1 MLPVTGE
8 TALMNALLQLVAGG
22 HSYAVLLPVFI
33 GQRATGAMPFRL
45 LGLEQAV
52 SSQRS
57 AVSPVKA
64 MHRSAAVDR
73 VVRVQVKVGWVTI
86 APLSS

>member
-1 MLPVTGE
+1 VG
-8 TALMNALLQLVAGG
+8 LLA
-22 HSYAVLLPVFI
+22 
-33 GQRATGAMPFRL
+33 
-45 LGLEQAV
+45 LEQAV

-86 APLSS
+86 APLSSWKLMADGSALRLSWG

>member
-1 MLPVTGE
+1 
-8 TALMNALLQLVAGG
+8 MNALLQLVAGG
-22 HSYAVLLPVFI
+22 QSYAVLLPVFI

-64 MHRSAAVDR
+64 MHRSAADR
-73 VVRVQVKVGWVTI
+73 VVRVQVNVGWVTI